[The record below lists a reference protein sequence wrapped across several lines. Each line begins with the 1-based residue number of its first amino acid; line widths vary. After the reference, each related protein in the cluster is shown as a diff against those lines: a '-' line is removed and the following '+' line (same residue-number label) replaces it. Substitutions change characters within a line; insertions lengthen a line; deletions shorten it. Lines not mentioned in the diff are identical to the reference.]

1 MKLFFS
7 KILRYFMASTLLVSL
22 VGCAASNQQTEQQVA
37 TNSDSNIVNVGVTD
51 TVSTLNPLLMNGG
64 EVTKYATGLMFLP
77 LVELN
82 KDLGFDYFIA
92 DRITTD
98 DNLTFTVHVNEKATW
113 SDGNPITAYDI
124 EYTVLRLCSPVL
136 ANTAMMYY
144 VFEGVGED
152 GFVAQGA
159 TSIDGIKVVDDHTI
173 TFKTKQPMALNT
185 FMNSYAR
192 YLMPLPKHVIE
203 TIDETKL
210 ATDPWFEKPTVVS
223 GPYMVDKYDVD
234 HYVSYSANQNY
245 WLGAPKIEKLNIQ
258 IVDGSQL
265 YAGLKSGEIDVTQQ
279 TMSVIPQE
287 DYASIEKLEGVTSVY
302 GDAITNQSLFVNT
315 NRLSDVNVRQ
325 ALLYAIDRNTIVDGL
340 LAGHGEVV
348 DGFLSTISPYYDKTL
363 PVTEYNPEK
372 AKELLVSANWD
383 SSQKLVFY
391 VNSGDTT
398 MVNAANVMVAQWQQV
413 GIQVEV
419 NTVDFATLMS
429 VAGTGE
435 YDLLAIQYT
444 YPPIDPYTDINWL
457 LAGEGSWTGY
467 YDETVSNALAAT
479 QTESDDKLVDLY
491 HVVSEKVQ
499 QDVPMISVY
508 VIEALAAVNNRLT
521 NVTPSV
527 YGFFNNVHNWSIQ

>member
-1 MKLFFS
+1 MKLFLS

-22 VGCAASNQQTEQQVA
+22 VGCAASNEQTEQQVA

-124 EYTVLRLCSPVL
+124 EYTALRLCSPVL

-173 TFKTKQPMALNT
+173 TFTTKQPMALNT

-192 YLMPLPKHVIE
+192 YLMPLPKHIIE

-363 PVTEYNPEK
+363 TVTEYNPEK
-372 AKELLVSANWD
+372 AKELLASANWD

-467 YDETVSNALAAT
+467 YDETVSNALAET